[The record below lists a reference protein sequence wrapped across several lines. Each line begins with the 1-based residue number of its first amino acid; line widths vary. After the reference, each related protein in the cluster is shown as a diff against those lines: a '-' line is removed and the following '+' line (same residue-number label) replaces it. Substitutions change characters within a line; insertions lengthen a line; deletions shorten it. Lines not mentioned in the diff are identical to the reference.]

1 MRFQRRIRK
10 FQDSATYAVHDCCSL
25 HLLSSAVRP
34 QNKIG
39 KKAALSLKNTG
50 AEKALSS
57 LEISTTEEELRL
69 YTGTTANVS

>member
-1 MRFQRRIRK
+1 M
-10 FQDSATYAVHDCCSL
+10 
-25 HLLSSAVRP
+25 RP

-39 KKAALSLKNTG
+39 KKAALSLRNTG

-57 LEISTTEEELRL
+57 LEINTAEEELRL